1 MHGII
6 PLLDSPM
13 VLLQTIIG
21 IFIGSMEHLV
31 AQCFTHCSW
40 VGGVPVRCY
49 LLRGMANDGERLLEK
64 LLSSLHIAFLAQTR
78 IHQVAIC
85 INGAIKI
92 TPFPLDPYVGFIHVP

>member
-6 PLLDSPM
+6 ALLDPSM
-13 VLLQTIIG
+13 VLLQTIIEV
-21 IFIGSMEHLV
+21 FVGSVKHLS
-31 AQCFTHCSW
+31 AQRFTHCSW
-40 VGGVPVRCY
+40 VGSVPVCRH

-64 LLSSLHIAFLAQTR
+64 LLSRLHIAFLAQTR
-78 IHQVAIC
+78 INQVAIC